1 MSNGAKGGL
10 TVVAIVAAA
19 ILALGWLIFDG
30 STTWPRTIHY
40 RLTLVVDTPEGE
52 RSGSS
57 VVQIKIR
64 FPGGLTRAQGWGVTT
79 ALLGEATTVDLGPR
93 GLLFALLVSEKELAS
108 GGTGLYSLPFSS
120 DDYPGKYPNN
130 DGSNAQTASF
140 LDELNR
146 VKPKAE
152 ILSNDFPMLV
162 RFRDPKDQTSIERVD
177 PSDLSAS
184 FGPGVK
190 PKRAS
195 IEITDDPVTKTIEAR
210 LPWLMTDK
218 DSPLLIPLD
227 QNHIRERLEDKRL
240 VSGLRFDAFRSLY
253 Q

>member
-30 STTWPRTIHY
+30 STTWPRTIHF

-64 FPGGLTRAQGWGVTT
+64 FPGFLMEAVGSITT
-79 ALLGEATTVDLGPR
+79 AVLGEATMVDLGPR

-108 GGTGLYSLPFSS
+108 GGTGPYPLPFRS
-120 DDYPGKYPNN
+120 DDYRGKYPNN

-140 LDELNR
+140 FDELNR

-152 ILSNDFPMLV
+152 ILLNDLPMLV

-184 FGPGVK
+184 FGSGVK
-190 PKRAS
+190 LKRATV
-195 IEITDDPVTKTIEAR
+195 EITDDPVTKTIEIA
-210 LPWLMTDK
+210 LPWVTKDK
-218 DSPLLIPLD
+218 EGQRLLEIPNSLIAAQLSPEQLIYILISD
-227 QNHIRERLEDKRL
+227 N
-240 VSGLRFDAFRSLY
+240 FRSSFE
-253 Q
+253 

>member
-1 MSNGAKGGL
+1 MSNGAKGCL

-57 VVQIKIR
+57 VVQIKTR
-64 FPGGLTRAQGWGVTT
+64 FPGGLTRAQGWGITT
-79 ALLGEATTVDLGPR
+79 AVLGEATMVDLGPR

-130 DGSNAQTASF
+130 DGSNAQAASF
-140 LDELNR
+140 FDELNR
-146 VKPKAE
+146 IKPKAE
-152 ILSNDFPMLV
+152 MLLNDLPMLV

-184 FGPGVK
+184 FGSGVK
-190 PKRAS
+190 LKRATV
-195 IEITDDPVTKTIEAR
+195 EITDDPVTKTIGAR
-210 LPWLMTDK
+210 LPWLAK
-218 DSPLLIPLD
+218 DMYAPRLLTTPP
-227 QNHIRERLEDKRL
+227 NW
-240 VSGLRFDAFRSLY
+240 GLRPLSETPLVYLLTYDNFRSLY

>member
-64 FPGGLTRAQGWGVTT
+64 FPGFLMEAVGSITT
-79 ALLGEATTVDLGPR
+79 AVLGEATMVDLGPR
-93 GLLFALLVSEKELAS
+93 GLLFALLVSEKDLSE
-108 GGTGLYSLPFSS
+108 GRTGPYPLPFSS
-120 DDYPGKYPNN
+120 DDYRGKYPNN

-140 LDELNR
+140 FDELNR

-152 ILSNDFPMLV
+152 ILLNDLPMLV

-184 FGPGVK
+184 FGSGVK
-190 PKRAS
+190 LKRATV
-195 IEITDDPVTKTIEAR
+195 EITDDPVTKTIGAR
-210 LPWLMTDK
+210 LPWLAK
-218 DSPLLIPLD
+218 DMYAPRLLTTPP
-227 QNHIRERLEDKRL
+227 NW
-240 VSGLRFDAFRSLY
+240 GLRPLSETPLVYLLTYDNFRSLY